1 MSRYRVATASP
12 YARGRRPSTDRAAS
26 ASRPGRDAVADPQS
40 GYGAGNHGPADLART
55 SASGTASAVAAGR
68 APHDNTAVGAPHD
81 THRSRGRA
89 ARHAPQP
96 RARAARHAR
105 RSRGRRTTRTAAAAA
120 VPRPRPTHT
129 RTPFTQ
135 NTPRHYKHGA
145 RLQNGV
151 FFPRRSGLGLARES
165 AKAASITTNGRRTPA
180 VGDLSQRYTPAGTRA
195 PPAKLGRPPRRAPPR
210 PSASVRPRRVT
221 RILLPM
227 DPSETTRVEAK
238 RFVRVRRQPPRRARH
253 GGRRAAAG
261 DALRPAGDRRVA
273 LPRASPPRSARGRV
287 RSSAATAHGR

>member
-1 MSRYRVATASP
+1 MALRAQWQQGAHRTVTQPS
-12 YARGRRPSTDRAAS
+12 AR
-26 ASRPGRDAVADPQS
+26 
-40 GYGAGNHGPADLART
+40 RT
-55 SASGTASAVAAGR
+55 SRTAAA
-68 APHDNTAVGAPHD
+68 GAPHD

-89 ARHAPQP
+89 PHDTHA
-96 RARAARHAR
+96 AAA
-105 RSRGRRTTRTAAAAA
+105 GARRTTRTAAAAA

-129 RTPFTQ
+129 HTLHTKHTAPLQARRTP
-135 NTPRHYKHGA
+135 PKRG
-145 RLQNGV
+145 L
-151 FFPRRSGLGLARES
+151 FPRRSGLGLARES

-210 PSASVRPRRVT
+210 PTASVRPRRVT

-287 RSSAATAHGR
+287 RSSAAIARGR

>member
-1 MSRYRVATASP
+1 MPEGDDLPPTGQP
-12 YARGRRPSTDRAAS
+12 ARLVPGETPLRTHNRDTVPETLP
-26 ASRPGRDAVADPQS
+26 RPG
-40 GYGAGNHGPADLART
+40 GLART
-55 SASGTASAVAAGR
+55 SASGTACAVAAGR
-68 APHDNTAVGAPHD
+68 APHGNTAVGAPHI

-105 RSRGRRTTRTAAAAA
+105 RSRGRAPHDTHRSSSSRTAPASD
-120 VPRPRPTHT
+120 T
-129 RTPFTQ
+129 RTPALHTKHTAPLQ
-135 NTPRHYKHGA
+135 ARRTPPKRG
-145 RLQNGV
+145 L
-151 FFPRRSGLGLARES
+151 FPRRSGLGLARES

-210 PSASVRPRRVT
+210 PTASVRPRRVT

-287 RSSAATAHGR
+287 RSSAAIARGR

>member
-1 MSRYRVATASP
+1 MPEGDDLPPTGQPARLVPGETPLRTHNRDTVPANIAS
-12 YARGRRPSTDRAAS
+12 GS
-26 ASRPGRDAVADPQS
+26 AETGEDERQWHCVRS
-40 GYGAGNHGPADLART
+40 GSGART
-55 SASGTASAVAAGR
+55 AR
-68 APHDNTAVGAPHD
+68 QH
-81 THRSRGRA
+81 SRRRA

-105 RSRGRRTTRTAAAAA
+105 RSRARRTTRTAAAAA
-120 VPRPRPTHT
+120 VPRPRPTHAH
-129 RTPFTQ
+129 TPFTQ

-287 RSSAATAHGR
+287 RSSAATARGR

>member
-1 MSRYRVATASP
+1 MPEGDDLPPTGQPARLVPGETPLRTHNRDTVPATLSQPGGLARRAPVALRAQWQQGAHRTVHSP
-12 YARGRRPSTDRAAS
+12 RCAHDAHRSRGR
-26 ASRPGRDAVADPQS
+26 
-40 GYGAGNHGPADLART
+40 
-55 SASGTASAVAAGR
+55 
-68 APHDNTAVGAPHD
+68 APHD

-89 ARHAPQP
+89 PHDTHAAAAGARC
-96 RARAARHAR
+96 
-105 RSRGRRTTRTAAAAA
+105 TTRTAAAAA

-129 RTPFTQ
+129 HTPFTQ

-195 PPAKLGRPPRRAPPR
+195 PPAKLGRPPRGAPPR
-210 PSASVRPRRVT
+210 PTASVRPRRVT

-238 RFVRVRRQPPRRARH
+238 RFVRVRRQPSRRARH
-253 GGRRAAAG
+253 GGRRAAAD
-261 DALRPAGDRRVA
+261 DALRPAGDRRA
-273 LPRASPPRSARGRV
+273 SLPRASPPRSARGRV
-287 RSSAATAHGR
+287 HSSAATARGR

>member
-1 MSRYRVATASP
+1 MPEGDDLPPTGQPARLVPGETPLRTHNRDTVPATTARRTWRRRAPVAL
-12 YARGRRPSTDRAAS
+12 R
-26 ASRPGRDAVADPQS
+26 ASR
-40 GYGAGNHGPADLART
+40 ART
-55 SASGTASAVAAGR
+55 AR
-68 APHDNTAVGAPHD
+68 QH
-81 THRSRGRA
+81 SRRRA

-96 RARAARHAR
+96 RAR
-105 RSRGRRTTRTAAAAA
+105 RTTRTAAAGA
-120 VPRPRPTHT
+120 RRTT
-129 RTPFTQ
+129 RTPQPRAPHDTHRSSSSRTAPAS
-135 NTPRHYKHGA
+135 NTRTHALHTKHTAPLQA
-145 RLQNGV
+145 RRTPPKRGL
-151 FFPRRSGLGLARES
+151 FPRRSGLGLARES

-261 DALRPAGDRRVA
+261 DALRPAGDRRA
-273 LPRASPPRSARGRV
+273 SLPRASPPRSARGRV
-287 RSSAATAHGR
+287 RSSAATARGR